1 LKQDGAKNSSVKSKR
16 QNDSCKN
23 FQFLELP
30 KFHGGEILIEKSL
43 VIIKPDGVERGLIGE
58 IIKRFENTGLKI
70 LGIKM
75 VWIDKKFAETHY
87 SAHKTKPFFRELV
100 EFITEGPVV
109 AFAVEGVHAVD
120 NARRLVGDTS
130 PHEAAPGTIRGDF
143 AHISMDYAS
152 RKKSGG
158 KNVIHASGSKQEA
171 DAEIKLWFKK
181 DELHSYKTVHEK
193 HVF

>member
-1 LKQDGAKNSSVKSKR
+1 M
-16 QNDSCKN
+16 
-23 FQFLELP
+23 
-30 KFHGGEILIEKSL
+30 IEKSL
-43 VIIKPDGVERGLIGE
+43 VIIKPDGVQRGLVGE
-58 IIKRFENTGLKI
+58 IIKRFENAGLKI

-87 SAHKTKPFFRELV
+87 GAHKSKPFFKELV

-143 AHISMDYAS
+143 AHISMAYAS
-152 RKKSGG
+152 KKGSGG
-158 KNVIHASGSKQEA
+158 KNVIHASGSKKEA
-171 DAEIKLWFKK
+171 D
-181 DELHSYKTVHEK
+181 
-193 HVF
+193 